1 MFEHVVEHVVA
12 IGVSRVRQMQ
22 KAECYPCIRKRKMG
36 GEWRLFMA
44 PMPRVYTYYYYLQE
58 HLPVDTISIATRN
71 FFFQLFLFDNGI
83 KLVPLAVSP
92 SSRSSP

>member
-1 MFEHVVEHVVA
+1 MWKKRNATISSICGSVFEHVVEHVVA

-58 HLPVDTISIATRN
+58 HLPVDSKIR
-71 FFFQLFLFDNGI
+71 
-83 KLVPLAVSP
+83 
-92 SSRSSP
+92 